1 MYAAIDLGSNSFH
14 LLIARI
20 HKHGIE
26 EYDRYSNKVQLAEG
40 LIDSGRLSQ
49 LAMSRAFDCL
59 HELRAHMS
67 WYDLYDVEAVGT
79 FALREAR
86 NSAEFVAK
94 AEAVLGLPIT
104 VLTGEQEAELIYR
117 GVQSKEDLSQSALII
132 DIGGGSTE
140 FAIGSG
146 ESIEL
151 LFSESMGCVTLR
163 DQYFHE
169 TLIRRIDF
177 QQAAEDVAQWVQLPA
192 CILDEHSW
200 QEAWGSSGTLKAI
213 ARILNGLHGCGY
225 CIHRPQLHSLLED
238 MLKRR
243 RYADLNYPFL
253 NDDRKSLILPGIAI
267 ITKLMD
273 ELRIET
279 LNVSQA
285 SLREGL
291 VWKMA
296 SEAQVATLA

>member
-14 LLIARI
+14 LLIART

-26 EYDRYSNKVQLAEG
+26 EYDRYSSKVQLAEG
-40 LIDSGRLSQ
+40 LIDSGRLGKA
-49 LAMSRAFDCL
+49 AMSRAFDCL
-59 HELRAHMS
+59 AEFRAHMS
-67 WYDLYDVEAVGT
+67 WYELYDVEAVGT

-86 NSAEFVAK
+86 NSAEFVAQ
-94 AEAVLGLPIT
+94 AEELLGLPIA
-104 VLTGEQEAELIYR
+104 VLTGEQEAELIYQ
-117 GVQSKEDLSQSALII
+117 GVRSKEDLRQSALVI

-146 ESIEL
+146 DNIDL

-169 TLIRRIDF
+169 SLVRRSDF
-177 QQAAEDVAQWVQLPA
+177 QQALEDVAQWVQLPA
-192 CILDEHSW
+192 CRLDEHQW
-200 QEAWGSSGTLKAI
+200 QEAWGSSGTLKAV

-225 CIHRPQLHSLLED
+225 CIHRPQLHSLVDD
-238 MLKRR
+238 MLKRK
-243 RYADLNYPFL
+243 RYVDLSYPFL

-267 ITKLMD
+267 ISELMD
-273 ELRIET
+273 ELKIET

-296 SEAQVATLA
+296 SEA

>member
-14 LLIARI
+14 LLIART

-26 EYDRYSNKVQLAEG
+26 EYDRFSEKVQLAEG
-40 LIDSGRLSQ
+40 LIDSGRLSSA
-49 LAMSRAFDCL
+49 AMTRAFDCL
-59 HELRAHMS
+59 TELRNHMS

-86 NSAEFVAK
+86 NAAEFVAQ
-94 AEAVLGLPIT
+94 AESVLGLAIT
-104 VLTGEQEAELIYR
+104 VLSGEQEAELIYR
-117 GVQSKEDLSQSALII
+117 GVQGKEDLSQSSLVI

-140 FAIGSG
+140 FAIGTA
-146 ESIEL
+146 EQIDV
-151 LFSESMGCVTLR
+151 LFSLSMGCVTLR
-163 DQYFHE
+163 DQYFHD
-169 TLIRRIDF
+169 TLIRRGDF
-177 QQAAEDVAQWVQLPA
+177 QQAMEDVSQWVQLPA
-192 CILDEHSW
+192 CQLDEHHW
-200 QEAWGSSGTLKAI
+200 QEAWGSSGTLKAL

-225 CIHRPQLHSLLED
+225 CIHRPQLHSLAED
-238 MLKRR
+238 MLKRK
-243 RYADLNYPFL
+243 RYSELNYPFL

-267 ITKLMD
+267 ITELMD
-273 ELRIET
+273 ELGIDT

-296 SEAQVATLA
+296 SEA

>member
-14 LLIARI
+14 LLIARV

-26 EYDRYSNKVQLAEG
+26 EYDRYSEKVQLAEG
-40 LIDSGRLSQ
+40 LIDSGRLSSA
-49 LAMSRAFDCL
+49 AMTRAFECL
-59 HELRAHMS
+59 GELRDHMS
-67 WYDLYDVEAVGT
+67 WYELHDVEAVGT
-79 FALREAR
+79 FALREAK
-86 NSAEFVAK
+86 NSADFVAR
-94 AEAVLGLPIT
+94 AEALLGMPIM

-117 GVQSKEDLSQSALII
+117 GVQKKEELSQPALII

-140 FAIGSG
+140 FAIGNG
-146 ESIEL
+146 EQIDL

-163 DQYFHE
+163 DQYFHD
-169 TLIRRIDF
+169 TLIRRGDF
-177 QQAAEDVAQWVQLPA
+177 QRALQDVAQWVQLPA
-192 CILDEHSW
+192 CRLDEHQW
-200 QEAWGSSGTLKAI
+200 QQTWGSSGTMKAV

-225 CIHRPQLHSLLED
+225 IIHQPQLHSLLED
-238 MLKRR
+238 MLKRK

-253 NDDRKSLILPGIAI
+253 NDDRKALILPGIAI
-267 ITKLMD
+267 IVELMD
-273 ELRIET
+273 ELGIDT

-296 SEAQVATLA
+296 SET

>member
-14 LLIARI
+14 LLIART

-26 EYDRYSNKVQLAEG
+26 EYDRFSDKVQLAEG
-40 LIDSGRLSQ
+40 LIDTGRLGPA
-49 LAMSRAFDCL
+49 AMTRAFACL
-59 HELRAHMS
+59 TELRDHMS

-79 FALREAR
+79 FALREAK
-86 NSAEFVAK
+86 NSADFVAS
-94 AEAVLGLPIT
+94 AESVLGLPVT

-117 GVQSKEDLSQSALII
+117 GVQGKEALSQAALII

-140 FAIGSG
+140 FAVGTADNID
-146 ESIEL
+146 L
-151 LFSESMGCVTLR
+151 LLSESMGCVTLR

-169 TLIRRIDF
+169 TLIRRSDY
-177 QQAAEDVAQWVQLPA
+177 QQALEDVAQWVQLPA
-192 CILDEHSW
+192 CRLDEHSW
-200 QEAWGSSGTLKAI
+200 QQAWGSSGTLKAV
-213 ARILNGLHGCGY
+213 ARILNGLHGCGF
-225 CIHRPQLHSLLED
+225 CIHRPQLHSLAED
-238 MLKRR
+238 MLKRK
-243 RYADLNYPFL
+243 RYSDLNYPNL

-267 ITKLMD
+267 ITELMD
-273 ELRIET
+273 ELEIDT

-296 SEAQVATLA
+296 SEA